1 MHWEENT
8 WRKVWAM
15 FLLELGLPYYEV
27 IQATRRSSH
36 LESKG
41 NIFISQLHYISKLFK
56 GSNCRPPT
64 LQSSALPVKVVLS
77 WLCGLRILFSLSN
90 VISIL
95 VTLVLRFVII
105 CWCNFYNR
113 WSCYSLCISGK
124 ATRVGAVPGITTSIE
139 NRVKVTLYCC
149 HIN

>member
-56 GSNCRPPT
+56 GSNCQPPT

-105 CWCNFYNR
+105 CWSNFYNH
-113 WSCYSLCISGK
+113 WSRYSLCISGK

-139 NRVKVTLYCC
+139 NRIKVTLYCC